1 MAGAHFLHGNS
12 FIRKAKEHNPMEELL
27 SFLVLLSASLFL
39 SELFRRFH
47 LPYVVGLILAG
58 IVIGPYGFS
67 VFEMNE
73 TMDFLGSIGLV
84 FLMFMAGME
93 IKLSSFRSLG
103 SSAAKFALING
114 IIPFA
119 AGFGIASFFG
129 YDVLSSLLL
138 GIIFVSSSIAVVIPV
153 MESTGLMNLKLGK
166 TIVAGT
172 IIEDVLSLV
181 LLSIFLQNVDPTSEM
196 PLQLFYLFVFI
207 LLAALRILMPK
218 AREWFFSL
226 NSGVEYHFEQEL
238 RFILVMLVGTVVLF
252 DLLGMHPIIAGFF
265 AGLVLSDSITNETLR
280 RKLHAVSYGIFIPV
294 FFIIIGTQMD
304 ISIFSRWSDALYLVA
319 SVVAVSIFAKFASG
333 FLAAKSCGFDSRESS
348 LAGVST
354 IPQLST
360 TLAVAFVGLEMG
372 ILDDNMITAMIVLS
386 IATTFIGPILMSS
399 IAGSIKPP
407 PQGPIGS
414 LPPKTLQKAK
424 PPMQKAGAKGKIPKA
439 QKRANK
445 TKK

>member
-1 MAGAHFLHGNS
+1 MA
-12 FIRKAKEHNPMEELL
+12 ELL
-27 SFLVLLSASLFL
+27 SFLVLISASLFL

-47 LPYVVGLILAG
+47 LPYVVALILAG
-58 IVIGPYGFS
+58 IIIGPYGLAL
-67 VFEMNE
+67 FEMNE
-73 TMDFLGSIGLV
+73 TIDFLGSIGLV

-93 IKLSSFRSLG
+93 IKLSSFRSIG
-103 SSAAKFALING
+103 GSAARFALING
-114 IIPFA
+114 AIPFL

-129 YDVLSSLLL
+129 YDTISSLLL

-153 MESTGLMNLKLGK
+153 MESTGLINMKLGK

-172 IIEDVLSLV
+172 IVEDVLSLI
-181 LLSIFLQNVDPTSEM
+181 LLSLFLQSADPTSEM
-196 PLQLFYLFVFI
+196 PLPLFYLFVFI
-207 LLAALRILMPK
+207 LLAALRILMPR

-226 NSGVEYHFEQEL
+226 NSGIEYHFEQEL

-252 DLLGMHPIIAGFF
+252 DLLGMHSIIAGFF

-304 ISIFSRWSDALYLVA
+304 VSILSRWGSALYLVLA
-319 SVVAVSIFAKFASG
+319 IAAVSVISKFASG
-333 FLAAKSCGFDSRESS
+333 WLAAKSCGFDSKESA

-372 ILDDNMITAMIVLS
+372 LLDDNMITAMIILS
-386 IATTFIGPILMSS
+386 IATTFIGPILMSA
-399 IAGSIKPP
+399 IARTIKEP
-407 PQGPIGS
+407 PQGPIGHP
-414 LPPKTLQKAK
+414 PPKTLQKAK
-424 PPMQKAGAKGKIPKA
+424 SPYAES
-439 QKRANK
+439 
-445 TKK
+445 

>member
-1 MAGAHFLHGNS
+1 MA
-12 FIRKAKEHNPMEELL
+12 ELL
-27 SFLVLLSASLFL
+27 SFLVLISASLFL

-47 LPYVVGLILAG
+47 LPYVVALILAG
-58 IVIGPYGFS
+58 IIIGPYGLSLFK
-67 VFEMNE
+67 MNE
-73 TMDFLGSIGLV
+73 TIDFLASIGLV

-93 IKLSSFRSLG
+93 IKLSSFRSIG
-103 SSAAKFALING
+103 DSAAKFALING
-114 IIPFA
+114 IIPFL
-119 AGFGIASFFG
+119 AGFGVASFFG
-129 YDVLSSLLL
+129 YDAVSSLLL

-153 MESTGLMNLKLGK
+153 MESTGLINMKLGK

-172 IIEDVLSLV
+172 IVEDVLSLI
-181 LLSIFLQNVDPTSEM
+181 LLSMFLQNADPTSEM
-196 PLQLFYLFVFI
+196 PLPLFYLFVFI

-226 NSGVEYHFEQEL
+226 NSGAEYHFEQEL

-252 DLLGMHPIIAGFF
+252 DLLGMHSIVAGFF

-304 ISIFSRWSDALYLVA
+304 VSILYNWGSALYLVLA
-319 SVVAVSIFAKFASG
+319 VVAVSVISKFASG
-333 FLAAKSCGFDSRESS
+333 WFAAKACGFDSKESS

-372 ILDDNMITAMIVLS
+372 LLDDNMITAMIILS
-386 IATTFIGPILMSS
+386 IATTFIGPILMSAIS
-399 IAGSIKPP
+399 RTIKEP
-407 PQGPIGS
+407 PQGPAGR

-424 PPMQKAGAKGKIPKA
+424 SPYAKS
-439 QKRANK
+439 
-445 TKK
+445 

>member
-1 MAGAHFLHGNS
+1 MA
-12 FIRKAKEHNPMEELL
+12 ELL
-27 SFLVLLSASLFL
+27 SFLVLISASLFL

-47 LPYVVGLILAG
+47 LPYVVALILAG
-58 IVIGPYGFS
+58 IIIGPYGFS
-67 VFEMNE
+67 LFEMNE

-93 IKLSSFRSLG
+93 IKLSSFKSIG
-103 SSAAKFALING
+103 NSSAKFALING
-114 IIPFA
+114 AVPFL

-129 YDVLSSLLL
+129 YDPISSLLL

-153 MESTGLMNLKLGK
+153 MESTGLMKLKLGK

-172 IIEDVLSLV
+172 IVEDVLSLI
-181 LLSIFLQNVDPTSEM
+181 LLSMFLQSADPTSGM
-196 PLQLFYLFVFI
+196 PLPLFYLFVF
-207 LLAALRILMPK
+207 LMLAALRILLPK

-226 NSGVEYHFEQEL
+226 NPGVEYHFEQEL

-252 DLLGMHPIIAGFF
+252 DLLGMHAIIAGFF

-294 FFIIIGTQMD
+294 FFIIIGTQTD
-304 ISIFSRWSDALYLVA
+304 VSILYRWGDALSLVLA
-319 SVVAVSIFAKFASG
+319 VVAASILAKFASG
-333 FLAAKSCGFDSRESS
+333 WLAAKACGFDSKESS

-372 ILDDNMITAMIVLS
+372 LLDDSMITAMIILS
-386 IATTFIGPILMSS
+386 IATTFIGPILMS
-399 IAGSIKPP
+399 ATARSIKPP
-407 PQGPIGS
+407 PEGPIGP

-424 PPMQKAGAKGKIPKA
+424 PESGKG
-439 QKRANK
+439 
-445 TKK
+445 